1 MTYEEFAKKQK
12 EILDKAREYLKDC
25 DLYNFNKI
33 MDEFNLLADKYLE
46 QRKGRK

>member
-12 EILDKAREYLKDC
+12 EILDKAGEYLKDC